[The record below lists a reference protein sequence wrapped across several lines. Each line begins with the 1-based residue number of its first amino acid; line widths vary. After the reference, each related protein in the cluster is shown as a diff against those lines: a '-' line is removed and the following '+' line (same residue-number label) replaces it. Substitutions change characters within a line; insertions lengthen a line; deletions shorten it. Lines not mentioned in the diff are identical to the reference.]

1 MEFSSRGVPR
11 SRWFCETWDWFP
23 ATSVNTFGKERFVAS
38 EGRQHWVMNGLQ
50 RTSRWASLPGLA
62 KTARPGAP

>member
-38 EGRQHWVMNGLQ
+38 EGRQHWVMN
-50 RTSRWASLPGLA
+50 SL
-62 KTARPGAP
+62 